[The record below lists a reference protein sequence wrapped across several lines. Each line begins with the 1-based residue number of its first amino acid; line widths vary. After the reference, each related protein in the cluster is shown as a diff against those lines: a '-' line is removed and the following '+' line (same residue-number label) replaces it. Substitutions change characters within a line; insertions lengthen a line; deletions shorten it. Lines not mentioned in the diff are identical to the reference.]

1 MKKFLALVLATV
13 MALGIG
19 CALAEDAAEG
29 EFPEYVIGPDGL
41 EDNEQVVDFMNIAA
55 VYFQPVD
62 LAPAGMA
69 LAKEDANCHIEAD
82 IKANSDKYGFGVGN
96 WVPYL
101 TINYVVKDKDGNQL
115 VDGSFMPMSASDGA
129 HYGANINIPEGKGY
143 SLTLQ
148 IISPAENGYV
158 LHTDKETGVDGN
170 FETDWTEPLEVTWT
184 DWDFSVKW

>member
-1 MKKFLALVLATV
+1 M
-13 MALGIG
+13 
-19 CALAEDAAEG
+19 
-29 EFPEYVIGPDGL
+29 
-41 EDNEQVVDFMNIAA
+41 
-55 VYFQPVD
+55 
-62 LAPAGMA
+62 
-69 LAKEDANCHIEAD
+69 
-82 IKANSDKYGFGVGN
+82 
-96 WVPYL
+96 
-101 TINYVVKDKDGNQL
+101 KDKDGNQL